1 MARILSRVDLCT
13 GDLFLQLE
21 LFLAELGFYLE
32 GIVREGGRDCKA
44 LREGEGLLGREEGGR
59 EERGR
64 VLHSWEEVTITLLV
78 KPQSFLPL

>member
-32 GIVREGGRDCKA
+32 GIVREGGRDCKGGGGIV
-44 LREGEGLLGREEGGR
+44 REGGR
-59 EERGR
+59 SVGGCCTRGR
-64 VLHSWEEVTITLLV
+64 KSPSL
-78 KPQSFLPL
+78 F